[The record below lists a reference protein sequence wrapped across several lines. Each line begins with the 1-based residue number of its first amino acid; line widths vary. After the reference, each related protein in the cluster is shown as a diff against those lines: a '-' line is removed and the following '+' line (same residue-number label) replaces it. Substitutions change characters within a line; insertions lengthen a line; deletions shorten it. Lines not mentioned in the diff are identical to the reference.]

1 MQLKKIKVEVG
12 LKFEIVFLT
21 QHLGLSIFYP
31 NLSSNNPA
39 LFRVY
44 KSHLYFFYKQIL
56 LFLLYTFENKNRSIS
71 LSIYNVWLSISLS
84 SLKKMLGCLNQI
96 WVKYGQT
103 QMLG

>member
-1 MQLKKIKVEVG
+1 MQLKKLKVEVG

-44 KSHLYFFYKQIL
+44 KSHLYFFYKLKYCFFCCIL
-56 LFLLYTFENKNRSIS
+56 LKIKTDLSLY
-71 LSIYNVWLSISLS
+71 LSIMSGYLSLYLHS
-84 SLKKMLGCLNQI
+84 KKC
-96 WVKYGQT
+96 WVV
-103 QMLG
+103 